1 MIEFWQ
7 KLKVNY
13 KTIFEDREATQL
25 LESLISEAV
34 QRPDSAVKGSIF
46 TISY

>member
-13 KTIFEDREATQL
+13 KTVFEDREATQL
-25 LESLISEAV
+25 FEVSHI
-34 QRPDSAVKGSIF
+34 
-46 TISY
+46 